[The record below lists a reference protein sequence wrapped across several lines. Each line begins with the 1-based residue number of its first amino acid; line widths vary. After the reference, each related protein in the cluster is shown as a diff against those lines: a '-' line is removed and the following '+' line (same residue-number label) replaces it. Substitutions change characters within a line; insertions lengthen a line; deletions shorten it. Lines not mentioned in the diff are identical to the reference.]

1 MMAIAQ
7 SAVKTPAKIT
17 KQAARVA
24 KDKQQLL
31 TKATKQAF
39 GRGE

>member
-1 MMAIAQ
+1 MA
-7 SAVKTPAKIT
+7 KTPLKETAKIARE
-17 KQAARVA
+17 AARVA